1 MVINSGFLASGKVLA
16 NLDFLASDKV
26 LLVDIKYLSIFT
38 VKFIKQMMKLRRRS
52 LKKVYTT
59 LY

>member
-1 MVINSGFLASGKVLA
+1 MVINSGFPASGKVLV
-16 NLDFLASDKV
+16 NLGFQASDKV
-26 LLVDIKYLSIFT
+26 LLDDIKYLSIFT

-52 LKKVYTT
+52 VKKVYTT